1 MISNATACK
10 TLGVSIGATQQEI
23 KTAWKRLMKQYHPDQ
38 NGGDNKFEARCKE
51 INAAYQHLS
60 KGAKIPTYDFKKE
73 PPKAKEPP
81 KPEAPKPETKEEFW
95 DNWRA
100 EMEAKDKAKEAAAK
114 QSWTRTQ
121 DSPSW
126 QEESLKK
133 TKART
138 AQYKAEQQAQRDRL
152 KEKHDN
158 FVRLSASRLEQLR
171 EEFRKFSNLGR
182 GNNYAY
188 TREEVDKLFEEI
200 KAMTVQCRNQFW
212 CTSPNRAFDNL

>member
-73 PPKAKEPP
+73 PPK
-81 KPEAPKPETKEEFW
+81 PEEPKPETKEE
-95 DNWRA
+95 
-100 EMEAKDKAKEAAAK
+100 
-114 QSWTRTQ
+114 
-121 DSPSW
+121 SW

-133 TKART
+133 TRART
-138 AQYKAEQQAQRDRL
+138 AQYKARDRL

-158 FVRLSASRLEQLR
+158 FVRLSTSRLEQLR